1 VRRLWLVCAAAA
13 VMLACNSK
21 SLKSGYCHTSE
32 DCSGGKVCSSKYKC
46 EIPDAGTDSAETGDA
61 RDAADGADGAD
72 AVDGRDGSGDAS
84 DASDAS
90 DVRDVPP
97 PRCPQTIECADGGY
111 DGSPGVCEAD
121 AGICVQC
128 LQNSDCAR
136 DAKTPICDARLCRA
150 CKTDLECPAP
160 QICMTDGHCATSGE
174 VMFVEFNA
182 NGCPGANGSTTNP
195 YCLPN
200 DAVSHVA
207 LGKSVIIIR
216 GPVADRMTLNTVALS
231 PVIVGKNGASI
242 PATTA
247 TAVQVVSDTILIRDL
262 MVTGG
267 TAATSK
273 GIAVSGGTASLTL
286 SNVQVTLGTGLGV
299 QADTGALLT
308 MDRCTVSGNNKGG
321 ILVDTANFDI
331 KNSTVNGNGPG
342 DDAGAAWG
350 GMRLK
355 NLLTTV
361 KKTLE
366 LVTLMNNN
374 QVGVSCSG
382 SVDAMKV
389 SVTGSAGGIEIS
401 SSCGFQSCGA
411 PSATCG
417 APQ

>member
-1 VRRLWLVCAAAA
+1 
-13 VMLACNSK
+13 
-21 SLKSGYCHTSE
+21 
-32 DCSGGKVCSSKYKC
+32 
-46 EIPDAGTDSAETGDA
+46 
-61 RDAADGADGAD
+61 
-72 AVDGRDGSGDAS
+72 
-84 DASDAS
+84 
-90 DVRDVPP
+90 
-97 PRCPQTIECADGGY
+97 
-111 DGSPGVCEAD
+111 
-121 AGICVQC
+121 
-128 LQNSDCAR
+128 
-136 DAKTPICDARLCRA
+136 
-150 CKTDLECPAP
+150 
-160 QICMTDGHCATSGE
+160 
-174 VMFVEFNA
+174 
-182 NGCPGANGSTTNP
+182 
-195 YCLPN
+195 
-200 DAVSHVA
+200 
-207 LGKSVIIIR
+207 
-216 GPVADRMTLNTVALS
+216 
-231 PVIVGKNGASI
+231 VIVGKNGASI
-242 PATTA
+242 PATAA
-247 TAVQVVSDTILIRDL
+247 TAVQVVSDTVLIRDL

-361 KKTLE
+361 KKSLE

-382 SVDAMKV
+382 GVDAMKV

-401 SSCGFQSCGA
+401 GSCGFQSCGA